1 MTKDVL
7 IRKSRRTGLKIGL
20 FGGSF
25 NPAHDGHLHVAQTAL
40 KSLNLDEI
48 WWLVSPQNPLK
59 PEQPSYASRAAT
71 VTALPLSR
79 RMKISRLEIENGT
92 QFTIDMIRKAQ
103 QLYPNS
109 RFVFLMGADNF
120 AQFPRWK
127 NWRKIAAAMP
137 IAIIAR
143 PTKSGEPH
151 FKARLG
157 QAARMY
163 SGARVSESQSHILA
177 SRAAPAWTYITAPL
191 SRLSSSAIRASQR

>member
-1 MTKDVL
+1 
-7 IRKSRRTGLKIGL
+7 
-20 FGGSF
+20 
-25 NPAHDGHLHVAQTAL
+25 
-40 KSLNLDEI
+40 
-48 WWLVSPQNPLK
+48 
-59 PEQPSYASRAAT
+59 
-71 VTALPLSR
+71 
-79 RMKISRLEIENGT
+79 
-92 QFTIDMIRKAQ
+92 MIRKAQ

>member
-1 MTKDVL
+1 MIKTK
-7 IRKSRRTGLKIGL
+7 RTGLKIGL

-25 NPAHDGHLHVAQTAL
+25 NPAHDGHLHVAETAL

-71 VTALPLSR
+71 VAALPLSR
-79 RMKISRLEIENGT
+79 RMKISRLEVDNDT
-92 QFTIDMIRKAQ
+92 QYTIDVVRKAQ
-103 QLYPNS
+103 QIYPND

-120 AQFPRWK
+120 AQFPKWK
-127 NWRKIAAAMP
+127 NWREIAAAMP

-143 PTKSGEPH
+143 PTKRGEPH

-163 SGARVSESQSHILA
+163 SGARIPEAQSHILA
-177 SRAAPAWTYITAPL
+177 TLEPPAWTYITAPL
-191 SRLSSSAIRASQR
+191 NRLSSSAIRASQR